1 MFTKINF
8 NNKTYSAQLNDCID
22 ISIPLRAGADNVNAW
37 WAAPVT
43 IEAVRTETFIGDVNQ
58 GGSVN
63 FRNVALNPHGNG
75 THTEC
80 VGHISKEPYTINQC
94 LKHFFFVA
102 QLITVTPSETGNRDK
117 VILSESISKVLMP
130 NVDAVIL
137 RTLPNDNSKL
147 TRQYSGTNFAYVQ
160 NEVMEIMVKN
170 NVQHFLIDLPS
181 VDREFDDGKLQ
192 AHHTFWQ
199 YPHATRT
206 QCTITEMVY
215 IENKIEDGIYLLN
228 LQITAL
234 ENDATPSKPVLFRM
248 VELS

>member
-1 MFTKINF
+1 MFTEINF
-8 NNKTYSAQLNDCID
+8 NNKTYRATLNDCID
-22 ISIPLRAGADNVNAW
+22 ISIPLCAGVENVNAW

-80 VGHISKEPYTINQC
+80 VGHISSEPYTINQC
-94 LKHFFFVA
+94 LKNFFFVA
-102 QLITVTPSETGNRDK
+102 QLITVSPTEIDNGDK
-117 VILSESISKVLMP
+117 VIFTESISNVLLP
-130 NVDAVIL
+130 NVDAIII
-137 RTLPNDNSKL
+137 RTLPNDNSKM

-160 NEVMEIMVKN
+160 NEVMELMVKN

-215 IENKIEDGIYLLN
+215 IENNIDDGLYLLN

-248 VELS
+248 EEI